1 MRAYSLFEVKSLSEE
16 RRILSG
22 MASTP
27 TPDRVRDIVE
37 PLGMKLRGAV
47 NLFLYHQHSMPVGH
61 VEFGRP
67 SKKGIPF
74 EASIPDVV
82 EDGIVKERVN
92 EAWHSVKYRLLQAV
106 SIGFKQLNDAY
117 EILGN
122 GGVRYK
128 EWEML
133 ELSLVGIPANPDA
146 LVSAFKSFDPAQIRE
161 QMGLEAQ
168 ADPERRALVEKA
180 LRGAVPLIGLP
191 KTKPENLNGAVRLT
205 RS

>member
-1 MRAYSLFEVKSLSEE
+1 MRAYSLFEVKSLSDE

-27 TPDRVRDIVE
+27 TPDRVNDIMD
-37 PLGMKLRGAV
+37 PFGMRVYGPV
-47 NLFLYHQHSMPVGH
+47 NLFLHHKQELPVGH

-74 EASIPDVV
+74 EAMIPDVQ
-82 EDGIVKERVN
+82 EAGTVKTRVD

-106 SIGFKQLNDAY
+106 SVGFKALRDEVDVLA
-117 EILGN
+117 N
-122 GGVRYK
+122 GGIHYK
-128 EWEML
+128 KWNL
-133 ELSLVGIPANPDA
+133 FELSLVGVPANPEA
-146 LVSAFKSFDPAQIRE
+146 LVSAFKSFDPAQIRA

-191 KTKPENLNGAVRLT
+191 KPQENLNGAVRLT

>member
-1 MRAYSLFEVKSLSEE
+1 MRAYSLFEVKSLSDE

-27 TPDRVRDIVE
+27 TPDRVQDIVE

-47 NLFLYHQHSMPVGH
+47 NLFLYHKHNMPVGH

-82 EDGIVKERVN
+82 EDGIVKERVK

-106 SIGFKQLNDAY
+106 SIGFQQLNGAY
-117 EILGN
+117 EILAN

-146 LVSAFKSFDPAQIRE
+146 LVSAFKSFDPARIRA
-161 QMGLEAQ
+161 QMMGLEAQ
-168 ADPERRALVEKA
+168 ANPDAAIRRNLPGIPLVTPGIR
-180 LRGAVPLIGLP
+180 LITGARNVG
-191 KTKPENLNGAVRLT
+191 
-205 RS
+205 

>member
-1 MRAYSLFEVKSLSEE
+1 MKAYSLFEVKSLSDE

-27 TPDRVRDIVE
+27 TPDRDGDRMD
-37 PLGMKLRGAV
+37 PFGMQVDGIV
-47 NLFLYHQHSMPVGH
+47 NLFLYHKHDHPVGR

-74 EASIPDVV
+74 EAVIPEVQ
-82 EDGIVKERVN
+82 EEGIVKSRVD
-92 EAWHSVKYRLLQAV
+92 EAWHSVKYKLLQAV
-106 SIGFKQLNDAY
+106 SIGFRASREDVDPLPDGT
-117 EILGN
+117 IH
-122 GGVRYK
+122 YK
-128 EWEML
+128 RWRL
-133 ELSLVGIPANPDA
+133 FELSLVGVPANPEA
-146 LVSAFKSFDPAQIRE
+146 LISAFKSLDTAQIRE

-191 KTKPENLNGAVRLT
+191 KPQPENLNGAVRLT